1 MSHLARLQLSRRALH
16 VAPQRLIIT
25 SATNINNK
33 INNNTPFLANNS
45 LCKTSSRE
53 ISSSGVSFA
62 DSLAQMKTDY
72 ETEQILAPF
81 LKTRFAVERM
91 HVLRK
96 LSPNPLSVSNLL
108 NFAERTGSEASSNRF
123 LRKELPVRLA
133 NMLYELA
140 NLPEQLLKQPSAQE
154 IIKNYSLS
162 FSEIVEFEKPSQPEK
177 DYEKFTET
185 LKTVVSR
192 HEQTVE
198 TMAHALIEYRL
209 EAGHAKTEE
218 LDRQLTRFLDRFFMS
233 RIGIRLLINQHI
245 TLFAGYNNRLKP
257 HLLGTFDKQTNIRE
271 VIDQAYDSAASLC
284 ERNYMAAPDKTIT
297 VANNTS
303 LAGESAMEIC
313 YVPSHLHYICHE
325 LFKNAQ
331 RATMENSEKL
341 DIEPEPIDILIGIGP
356 TEVSIRISDKGGGA
370 PFLDSKNW
378 LRYIWSTAPKPEAA
392 PMDRSQNPMAGY
404 GVGLPISRLY
414 ARYLSG
420 DLRIQSVE
428 GYGTDACIYLKRD
441 NDDAVEVLPNYVDSI
456 GMDYRKAEKNSKGE
470 NSWMGGPSSF

>member
-1 MSHLARLQLSRRALH
+1 MSRLNLSRRAF
-16 VAPQRLIIT
+16 AQTRLNLSSLKLQNPLKTTT
-25 SATNINNK
+25 SLSGN
-33 INNNTPFLANNS
+33 
-45 LCKTSSRE
+45 SSRE
-53 ISSSGVSFA
+53 LSSSVTYSEKPNKA
-62 DSLAQMKTDY
+62 TPAQMKTDF

-81 LKTRFAVERM
+81 LKTKAAVERM
-91 HVLRK
+91 QQLRK
-96 LSPNPLSVSNLL
+96 LSPRPLSVSNLL
-108 NFAERTGSEASSNRF
+108 NFAERTGSEASSNKF

-140 NLPEQLLKQPSAQE
+140 NLPEQLLHQPSAQD

-162 FSEIVEFEKPSQPEK
+162 FAEIIKFENYSGDD
-177 DYEKFTET
+177 DYEIFTQT
-185 LKTVVSR
+185 LETVVFR

-198 TMAHALIEYRL
+198 TMAHALIEYRI
-209 EAGHAKTEE
+209 EAGHAATEE

-245 TLFAGYNNRLKP
+245 TLFARYNRLKT

-271 VIDQAYDSAASLC
+271 VIEEAYFSAAQLC
-284 ERNYMAAPDKTIT
+284 DRNYMDCPEKTIT

-313 YVPSHLHYICHE
+313 YVPNHLHYICYE

-341 DIEPEPIDILIGIGP
+341 NIDPEPIDILIGIGP
-356 TEVSIRISDKGGGA
+356 TEVSIRVSDKGGGA

-378 LRYIWSTAPKPEAA
+378 LRYIWSTAPKPETA
-392 PMDRSQNPMAGY
+392 PMDTPTQPMAGY

-441 NDDAVEVLPNYVDSI
+441 NDDAIEVLPNYVDSI
-456 GMDYRKAEKNSKGE
+456 GLDYRKAEKNSQGE
-470 NSWMGGPSSF
+470 NSWMGGPSNHFR

>member
-1 MSHLARLQLSRRALH
+1 
-16 VAPQRLIIT
+16 
-25 SATNINNK
+25 
-33 INNNTPFLANNS
+33 
-45 LCKTSSRE
+45 
-53 ISSSGVSFA
+53 
-62 DSLAQMKTDY
+62 
-72 ETEQILAPF
+72 
-81 LKTRFAVERM
+81 M
-91 HVLRK
+91 HILRK

-140 NLPEQLLKQPSAQE
+140 NLPEQLLHQPSAQE
-154 IIKNYSLS
+154 IIKNYCLS
-162 FSEIVEFEKPSQPEK
+162 FTEIVEFEKFETDD
-177 DYEKFTET
+177 DYEKFTNT
-185 LKTVVSR
+185 LETVVSR

-209 EAGHAKTEE
+209 EAGHAATEE

-245 TLFAGYNNRLKP
+245 TLFARYNRLKT

-271 VIDQAYDSAASLC
+271 VIEEAYFSAAQLC
-284 ERNYMAAPDKTIT
+284 DRNYMDCPEKTIT
-297 VANNTS
+297 IANNTS

-313 YVPSHLHYICHE
+313 YVPSHLHYICYE

-341 DIEPEPIDILIGIGP
+341 NIDPQPIDILIGVGP
-356 TEVSIRISDKGGGA
+356 TEVSIRVSDKGGGA

-378 LRYIWSTAPKPEAA
+378 LRYIWSTAPKPESA
-392 PMDRSQNPMAGY
+392 PMDTGNTPMAGY

-470 NSWMGGPSSF
+470 NSWMGGPSNHFR